1 MPFLWVVKE
10 KELRQ
15 WRKTGS
21 GRSGTTQQPPG
32 ASPDP
37 ERQDEAGLLSPG
49 GEAQALADLAL
60 VLQGGPA
67 CSSALQ
73 HPEAASLPLEATE
86 NCKSFDQKDPGQCS

>member
-1 MPFLWVVKE
+1 MAALEPHSSL
-10 KELRQ
+10 
-15 WRKTGS
+15 
-21 GRSGTTQQPPG
+21 GTRPHQPPG

-60 VLQGGPA
+60 VLQGGSA

-73 HPEAASLPLEATE
+73 HPEAASFPLEATE
-86 NCKSFDQKDPGQCS
+86 NCKGFDQKDPGQCSCESFS